1 MTICYVESDTS
12 VNKIQKEEHSAE
24 QIPPAGQGYLNMV
37 VSITIWIL
45 NSGYKRDHFHPF
57 RQLST
62 PKNFIKTSQLLWLS
76 YWLTAEQKQTNQQY
90 LTTSLENNEDTTHL
104 HQSQIFYT
112 TNCTYVQLAMHQL
125 LQQLK
130 VFAFLTLQTNDSNM
144 HTTGNHYWHY
154 NQLLTL

>member
-1 MTICYVESDTS
+1 

-62 PKNFIKTSQLLWLS
+62 PKISSKPLNFFGYPTDSQ
-76 YWLTAEQKQTNQQY
+76 QNKNKQTSNISQPPWKTTKIQRTFINLKYFTQQ
-90 LTTSLENNEDTTHL
+90 TAPMSSLL
-104 HQSQIFYT
+104 C
-112 TNCTYVQLAMHQL
+112 TNYS
-125 LQQLK
+125 
-130 VFAFLTLQTNDSNM
+130 SN
-144 HTTGNHYWHY
+144 
-154 NQLLTL
+154 